1 MEQLHLVT
9 RCTRYST
16 ICVHHATCTCVHCR
30 GCEEQVLLSLLS
42 RGYSRSTND
51 RRIDM
56 STGGKSLEWDLP
68 HSLLQSTAASISSR
82 ISKYSTVD
90 DLQISRFPTLP
101 CVNLKVINRCLSS
114 SSEMV
119 SILSI
124 SAKHK
129 ITSTNKIEP
138 STMTID
144 RQGSTTP
151 IPRYHCDVN
160 HCRNHDLRL
169 NYHVCC
175 DPCSDDSAGN
185 AQDLIQAQSGLRLE
199 ITGDLS
205 VSSGP
210 PNLSGDRI

>member
-1 MEQLHLVT
+1 MEELHLVT

-16 ICVHHATCTCVHCR
+16 ISVHHATCIRCR
-30 GCEEQVLLSLLS
+30 GGEEQVSLSFLW
-42 RGYSRSTND
+42 RRHSRSVND
-51 RRIDM
+51 KRIDM
-56 STGGKSLEWDLP
+56 SIGGKSLEWELQYGP
-68 HSLLQSTAASISSR
+68 LQSTPVPIPSR

-90 DLQISRFPTLP
+90 DLRISKFPTLP

-185 AQDLIQAQSGLRLE
+185 AQDLTQAQSGLRLE